1 MVIDTETAG
10 GLDNPLTYDV
20 GLKVIDRN
28 GTNYESLSLVVAD
41 IYAGER
47 ELMKTAYYAEKL
59 PKYEEKLKTGERKM
73 VRFFTAKKMIAE
85 LMKKHNIT
93 KVYAYNMNFDKR
105 ALNNTQRFTT
115 DERFKWFFPYGTDF
129 RCIWNMA
136 CQLLLA
142 RPSYIKTAIRENW
155 ISEKGNILTNAECC
169 YRYITK
175 NYNFVEE
182 HQGLDDVNIET
193 EILLACF
200 RQHKKV
206 ESKPYSCCWR
216 LVQKKRAEMAVV

>member
-59 PKYEEKLKTGERKM
+59 PKYEEKLRTGERKM

-85 LMKKHNIT
+85 LMEKYNIT

-142 RPSYIKTAIRENW
+142 RPSYIKTAIKENW
-155 ISEKGNILTNAECC
+155 ISEKGNLLTNAECC

-175 NYNFVEE
+175 NYDFVEE

-216 LVQKKRAEMAVV
+216 LVQKKRAEMAVI